1 MIGSVVDQNKSLS
14 GAANSPK
21 DTSHRNDQ
29 SNKYS
34 AKIAAGSSRGSD
46 LITGDPKLN
55 KNIIKTSAKKIKGS
69 FEGLDTGTSAVL
81 QFNGSGYDNPSVQKA
96 RYGNKPT
103 HTSSSSFK
111 NSFTL
116 NKNYSIMNNY
126 SSMTT
131 QGSSSN
137 RLSDIVKNNM
147 MF

>member
-1 MIGSVVDQNKSLS
+1 MIGSVVEQNKSLS
-14 GAANSPK
+14 SAAKSPK

-29 SNKYS
+29 SNTYS
-34 AKIAAGSSRGSD
+34 AKVAAGSSRGSD
-46 LITGDPKLN
+46 LITGDPKIN

-69 FEGLDTGTSAVL
+69 FEGLDVNSSTVL

-96 RYGNKPT
+96 RYGVKPS
-103 HTSSSSFK
+103 HTSSNNFK
-111 NSFTL
+111 NSLTL

-126 SSMTT
+126 TSMTV
-131 QGSSSN
+131 QGSSSS